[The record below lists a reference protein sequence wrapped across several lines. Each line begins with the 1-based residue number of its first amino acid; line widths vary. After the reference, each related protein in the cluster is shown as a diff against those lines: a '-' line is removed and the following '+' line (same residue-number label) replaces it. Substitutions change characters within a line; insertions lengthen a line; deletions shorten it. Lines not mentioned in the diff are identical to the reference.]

1 MANYSMSN
9 LFGLSRFKHKA
20 AHKDT
25 TTAAD
30 FSHLSAR
37 ADDSGHY
44 TTEPA
49 QEPATDLITEQ
60 DEQPAAPKKHSRGH
74 NVAVSKEAEN
84 SPVLAV
90 KLLRE
95 TDLSSKKIKAKLRNE
110 PEALSKFTSKYME
123 EHDPSWEFL
132 DDEDKA
138 LKAMTFAVNN
148 GDANGYNQARHHAV
162 NALKK
167 MKEPMTKDEVQ
178 ALMEKTRQMMNESN
192 PNTADNEQAR
202 KQADQEYQE
211 AIAKAAEKLRAAYS
225 RTGIRQTDYGNYW
238 G

>member
-1 MANYSMSN
+1 MATYSMSN
-9 LFGLSRFKHKA
+9 LMGLGRFKRNTSRKE
-20 AHKDT
+20 T
-25 TTAAD
+25 TPAAD

-49 QEPATDLITEQ
+49 QELATDLITEQ

-74 NVAVSKEAEN
+74 NVAVSAEAEN

-95 TDLSSKKIKAKLRNE
+95 TDLSSKKIKVKLQEE
-110 PEALSKFTSKYME
+110 PEALSKYTSKYME

-132 DDEDKA
+132 DDEEKA
-138 LKAMTFAVNN
+138 FKAMTFSANN
-148 GDANGYNQARHHAV
+148 GDVNGYNQAKHHAV
-162 NALKK
+162 KALKK
-167 MKEPMTKDEVQ
+167 MEEPMTKAEIQ
-178 ALMEKTRQMMNESN
+178 ALMENTRQMMNQSN
-192 PNTADNEQAR
+192 PNTTDNVEAR

-211 AIAKAAEKLRAAYS
+211 AIAKAAEKLSATYA
-225 RTGIRQTDYGNYW
+225 RTGINQTGYSNR
-238 G
+238 

>member
-1 MANYSMSN
+1 MATYSMSN

-60 DEQPAAPKKHSRGH
+60 DEQPAALKKHSRGH
-74 NVAVSKEAEN
+74 NVAVSEEAQN

-95 TDLSSKKIKAKLRNE
+95 TDLSSKKIKVKLQNE

-132 DDEDKA
+132 DDEEKA
-138 LKAMTFAVNN
+138 FKAMTFAVNN

-162 NALKK
+162 NALRK
-167 MKEPMTKDEVQ
+167 MEEPKTEAEIQ
-178 ALMEKTRQMMNESN
+178 AMIEKTRQAMNESD
-192 PNTADNEQAR
+192 PNTPDNITAR
-202 KQADQEYQE
+202 KKADKEYQDVV
-211 AIAKAAEKLRAAYS
+211 AKAGEKLKATYAK
-225 RTGIRQTDYGNYW
+225 TGITQQNYNNR
-238 G
+238 

>member
-9 LFGLSRFKHKA
+9 LLGLGRFKRKA
-20 AHKDT
+20 DHKDT
-25 TTAAD
+25 TATG

-44 TTEPA
+44 TTEPV
-49 QEPATDLITEQ
+49 QELATDLITEQ
-60 DEQPAAPKKHSRGH
+60 DEQPTAPKKHSRGH

-95 TDLSSKKIKAKLRNE
+95 TDLSSKKIKAKLQSE

-132 DDEDKA
+132 DDEEKA
-138 LKAMTFAVNN
+138 VKAMTFAVNN

-167 MKEPMTKDEVQ
+167 MEEPMTKDEVQ
-178 ALMEKTRQMMNESN
+178 DLVERTRQMMNESN
-192 PNTADNEQAR
+192 PDTTDNVEAR
-202 KQADQEYQE
+202 KQADKDYQE
-211 AIAKAAEKLRAAYS
+211 AIAKAAEKLSAAYAK
-225 RTGIRQTDYGNYW
+225 TGIKQTDYSNY
-238 G
+238 

>member
-1 MANYSMSN
+1 MATYSMSN

-20 AHKDT
+20 DHKDT

-49 QEPATDLITEQ
+49 QELATDLITEQ
-60 DEQPAAPKKHSRGH
+60 DEQPTAPKKHSRGH

-84 SPVLAV
+84 SPVLAA
-90 KLLRE
+90 KLLRD
-95 TDLSSKKIKAKLRNE
+95 TDLSSKKIKAKLQNE
-110 PEALSKFTSKYME
+110 PEALSKFTGKYME

-132 DDEDKA
+132 DDEEKA

-148 GDANGYNQARHHAV
+148 NDANGYREAKDHAIK
-162 NALKK
+162 ALKK
-167 MKEPMTKDEVQ
+167 MVEPMTEAEIQ
-178 ALMEKTRQMMNESN
+178 ALIAHTRQTMNESN
-192 PNTADNEQAR
+192 PNTPDNITAR
-202 KQADQEYQE
+202 KKADEEYQDVV
-211 AIAKAAEKLRAAYS
+211 AKAGEKLKATYAK
-225 RTGIRQTDYGNYW
+225 TGITQPDYSNR
-238 G
+238 

>member
-1 MANYSMSN
+1 MATYSMSN
-9 LFGLSRFKHKA
+9 LFGLSRFKHKG

-74 NVAVSKEAEN
+74 NVAVSEEAQN

-95 TDLSSKKIKAKLRNE
+95 TDLSSKKIKVKLQNE

-132 DDEDKA
+132 DDEEKA
-138 LKAMTFAVNN
+138 FKAMTFAVNN

-167 MKEPMTKDEVQ
+167 MEEPKTEAEIQ
-178 ALMEKTRQMMNESN
+178 AMIEKTRQAMNESD
-192 PNTADNEQAR
+192 PNTPDNITAR
-202 KQADQEYQE
+202 KKADKEYQDVV
-211 AIAKAAEKLRAAYS
+211 AKAGEKLKATYAK
-225 RTGIRQTDYGNYW
+225 TGITQQNYNNR
-238 G
+238 

>member
-1 MANYSMSN
+1 MATYSMSN

-60 DEQPAAPKKHSRGH
+60 DEQPAAPKKHRRGH
-74 NVAVSKEAEN
+74 NVAVSEEAQN
-84 SPVLAV
+84 SPVLAI

-95 TDLSSKKIKAKLRNE
+95 TDLSSKKIKAKLQDE

-123 EHDPSWEFL
+123 KHDPSWEFL
-132 DDEDKA
+132 DDEEKA
-138 LKAMTFAVNN
+138 FKAMTFSVNN

-192 PNTADNEQAR
+192 PNTPDNITVRKKAD
-202 KQADQEYQE
+202 KEYQDVV
-211 AIAKAAEKLRAAYS
+211 AKAGEKLKATYAK
-225 RTGIRQTDYGNYW
+225 TGITQQNYNNR
-238 G
+238 

>member
-1 MANYSMSN
+1 MATYSMSN

-20 AHKDT
+20 DHKDT

-37 ADDSGHY
+37 ANDSGHY

-49 QEPATDLITEQ
+49 QELATDLITEQ

-74 NVAVSKEAEN
+74 NVAVSEEAQN

-95 TDLSSKKIKAKLRNE
+95 TDLSSKKIKARLQNE

-123 EHDPSWEFL
+123 ERDPSWEFL
-132 DDEDKA
+132 DDEEKA
-138 LKAMTFAVNN
+138 LKAMTFSINN
-148 GDANGYNQARHHAV
+148 NDTNGYHEARHHAV

-167 MKEPMTKDEVQ
+167 MEEPKTEAEIQ
-178 ALMEKTRQMMNESN
+178 ALMERTRQMMNESN
-192 PNTADNEQAR
+192 PDTVDNVETR
-202 KQADQEYQE
+202 KQADKDYQV
-211 AIAKAAEKLRAAYS
+211 AIAKAAEKLSAAYAK
-225 RTGIRQTDYGNYW
+225 TGIKQTDYSHY
-238 G
+238 